1 MTKMKS
7 VTILAI
13 ESSCDDTSAAVLKD
27 ELLLSNIMAGQEVH
41 RQYGGVIPE
50 LASRAHQQNIL
61 PVVDLAVKNA
71 GIQLEDIDAIA
82 YTRGPGLLGSLLVGT
97 SFAKGLSISLGKP
110 LVDVNHLHGHILSH
124 FIRQKDRE
132 YDPPKFPFLTLLVSG
147 GHTQIVKVTDY
158 LKFEII
164 GHTIDDAVG
173 EAFDKCAKV
182 LDLGYPGGPVVDKLA
197 KIGDAERFKF
207 SKPRI
212 EGYNYSFSGVKT
224 SLLYFLRDSVKENP
238 DFIPTYLN
246 DICASFQKT
255 LITILLEKLI
265 KAAKVLGIQP
275 KMVGR
280 AVVTR
285 RSLDARGKDILFRYK
300 VEATRKDELPTERY
314 VGFQERNVASSKEVI
329 IVGAGP
335 AGVFAALK
343 LIELGLKPIILE
355 RGKDV
360 HERKKDLVAVNR
372 FGQVDPDSNY
382 CFGEGGAGTYS
393 DGKLYTRSVKRGNV
407 YEVLSRLVE

>member
-124 FIRQKDRE
+124 FIRQKDKE

-238 DFIPTYLN
+238 DFISTYLN

-265 KAAKVLGIQP
+265 KAAKDTGI
-275 KMVGR
+275 KEIALAGGVSANSGLRDAMV
-280 AVVTR
+280 
-285 RSLDARGKDILFRYK
+285 I
-300 VEATRKDELPTERY
+300 E
-314 VGFQERNVASSKEVI
+314 SK
-329 IVGAGP
+329 
-335 AGVFAALK
+335 
-343 LIELGLKPIILE
+343 
-355 RGKDV
+355 
-360 HERKKDLVAVNR
+360 
-372 FGQVDPDSNY
+372 
-382 CFGEGGAGTYS
+382 
-393 DGKLYTRSVKRGNV
+393 KRGWKIFLPELKFTTDNAAMIGITGYYRFINGLV
-407 YEVLSRLVE
+407 SPIDVAPVSRALDYERI

>member
-265 KAAKVLGIQP
+265 KAAKDTGI
-275 KMVGR
+275 KEIALAGGVSANSGLRDAMV
-280 AVVTR
+280 
-285 RSLDARGKDILFRYK
+285 I
-300 VEATRKDELPTERY
+300 EAK
-314 VGFQERNVASSKEVI
+314 
-329 IVGAGP
+329 
-335 AGVFAALK
+335 
-343 LIELGLKPIILE
+343 
-355 RGKDV
+355 
-360 HERKKDLVAVNR
+360 
-372 FGQVDPDSNY
+372 
-382 CFGEGGAGTYS
+382 
-393 DGKLYTRSVKRGNV
+393 KRGWKIFLPELKFTTDNAAMIGITGYYRFINGLV
-407 YEVLSRLVE
+407 SPIDVAPVSRAFDYERI

>member
-147 GHTQIVKVTDY
+147 GHTQIVMVTDY

-265 KAAKVLGIQP
+265 KAAKDTGI
-275 KMVGR
+275 KEIALAGGVSANSGLRDAMV
-280 AVVTR
+280 
-285 RSLDARGKDILFRYK
+285 I
-300 VEATRKDELPTERY
+300 E
-314 VGFQERNVASSKEVI
+314 SK
-329 IVGAGP
+329 
-335 AGVFAALK
+335 
-343 LIELGLKPIILE
+343 
-355 RGKDV
+355 
-360 HERKKDLVAVNR
+360 
-372 FGQVDPDSNY
+372 
-382 CFGEGGAGTYS
+382 
-393 DGKLYTRSVKRGNV
+393 KRGWKIFLPELKFTTDNAAMIGITGYYRFINGLV
-407 YEVLSRLVE
+407 SPIDVAPVSRALDYERI

>member
-1 MTKMKS
+1 MKS

-61 PVVDLAVKNA
+61 PVVDLAIKNA

-265 KAAKVLGIQP
+265 KAAKDTGI
-275 KMVGR
+275 KEIALAGGVSANSGLRDAMV
-280 AVVTR
+280 
-285 RSLDARGKDILFRYK
+285 I
-300 VEATRKDELPTERY
+300 EAK
-314 VGFQERNVASSKEVI
+314 
-329 IVGAGP
+329 
-335 AGVFAALK
+335 
-343 LIELGLKPIILE
+343 
-355 RGKDV
+355 
-360 HERKKDLVAVNR
+360 
-372 FGQVDPDSNY
+372 
-382 CFGEGGAGTYS
+382 
-393 DGKLYTRSVKRGNV
+393 KRGWKIFLPELKFTTDNAAMIGITGYYRFINGLV
-407 YEVLSRLVE
+407 SPIDVAPVSRALDYERI